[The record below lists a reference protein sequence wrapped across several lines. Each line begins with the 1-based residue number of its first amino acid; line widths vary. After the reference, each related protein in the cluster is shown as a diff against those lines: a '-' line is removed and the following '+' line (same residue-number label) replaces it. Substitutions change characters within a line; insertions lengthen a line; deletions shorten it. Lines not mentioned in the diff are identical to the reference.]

1 MALSRIF
8 TTEIAESALATRN
21 NTALRTS
28 TLGTASGIDALRTST
43 LAKEL
48 SQRLIHQVSEGPDG
62 AGAEEWHAVRMVESR
77 GQLAVFSA
85 FGSFYVGDIDQVKRT
100 LETGEVRARRVKL
113 SRHPFERGS
122 MRRVKRRAAAGTFRP
137 WCSLRDK

>member
-8 TTEIAESALATRN
+8 TTEIAESVLATRK

-62 AGAEEWHAVRMVESR
+62 AG
-77 GQLAVFSA
+77 
-85 FGSFYVGDIDQVKRT
+85 
-100 LETGEVRARRVKL
+100 KL